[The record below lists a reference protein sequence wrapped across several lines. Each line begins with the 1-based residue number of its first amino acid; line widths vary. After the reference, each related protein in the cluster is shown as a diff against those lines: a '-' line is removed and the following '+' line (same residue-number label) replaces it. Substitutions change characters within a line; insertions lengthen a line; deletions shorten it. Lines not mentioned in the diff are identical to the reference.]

1 MPPRRKIHVLAQE
14 DFERLLAWL
23 DADRE
28 QAGVIYEKIR
38 WRLITIFAARNCATP
53 EDLADET
60 LDRVA
65 RKVADIAPDYA
76 GDRALY
82 FFGVANN
89 VHHEYLK
96 RPSYPEPQYEV
107 TTDVPDQE
115 RTHNCLEQCLRKLPE
130 ESRTLILRYYSH
142 EKQAKI
148 HLHKEMAEELAITI
162 NTLRLRI
169 LRMKEKLQPCVERCL
184 ERTDLLK

>member
-1 MPPRRKIHVLAQE
+1 QE
-14 DFERLLAWL
+14 DFDRLLAWL
-23 DADRE
+23 DPDRE
-28 QAGVIYEKIR
+28 QAGATYEKIR

-65 RKVADIAPDYA
+65 RRVAEIEPDYT

-96 RPSYPEPQYEV
+96 RPPPPEPRDEL
-107 TTDVPDQE
+107 TTDTENQE
-115 RTHNCLEQCLRKLPE
+115 RTHDCLEQCLRKLPE
-130 ESRTLILRYYSH
+130 DSRTLILRYYSQ

-148 HLHKEMAEELAITI
+148 HLHKQMAEELAITI